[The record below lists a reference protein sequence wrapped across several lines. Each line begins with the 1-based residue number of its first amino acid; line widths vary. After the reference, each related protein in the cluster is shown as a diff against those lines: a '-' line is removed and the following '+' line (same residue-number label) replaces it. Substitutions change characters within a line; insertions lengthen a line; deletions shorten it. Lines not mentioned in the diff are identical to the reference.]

1 MNILFSIQL
10 DPINEFTTFLG
21 AVMYIISMFAQLLI
35 PCFCASQLTDKSDKL
50 SSYVYNSNWIEQ
62 SKSFKSS
69 MIIFVERNFQPI
81 IPKAGGLF
89 DIGLPI
95 FVSVGFRFKHIIDNE
110 IF

>member
-1 MNILFSIQL
+1 
-10 DPINEFTTFLG
+10 
-21 AVMYIISMFAQLLI
+21 MYIISMFVQLFI
-35 PCFCASQLTDKSDKL
+35 PCYCASQLTNKSDKL

-62 SKSFKSS
+62 SKSYKTS

-95 FVSVGFRFKHIIDNE
+95 FVSVSCQCKL
-110 IF
+110 